1 MFDQI
6 SIILSEKV
14 YQHLKDCA
22 AFLEL
27 PPQYRLVL
35 QQKRPQKFQLDQERF
50 AVALSQKHIALLG
63 RYVNLS
69 MILGQSIGNYF
80 MADLQ
85 YIVRKF
91 ETSGLETIVDLE
103 YSLRVMRRMH
113 GLLQQS
119 LGGQLDEFETML
131 NCTNETVGA
140 TSFSGRIVQHVQDE
154 LIEELFPWYIYNSG
168 TRRYVRVPGAE
179 AGDRGSTPKKAYNF
193 FGWGVKC
200 HRSFEAFMKVRR
212 HFVGVSHIE
221 SIVRVVGSSEL
232 PALVTDLLDSVVETL
247 IAYVCP
253 ALERVG
259 PDLQPQKLPS
269 ATTAMASCCEM
280 MYMRVHAPLQKL
292 KDNVELRPVVMHS
305 MRQLGNALAF
315 LRLLE
320 DVVSVEESR
329 AFLQVGPLLSSNK
342 KTSAKTPL
350 REVVDG
356 LEEIAAQ
363 NGRQL
368 SKGTITLLTD
378 MASSAE
384 KLYAPL
390 EQKVQLLPQALRLI
404 KQVLDGGDFESLRG
418 RDPSNGAL
426 DHSSKESR
434 LEFHRIWSSIYFMY
448 CMHDSES
455 GGQDDSRLGDAKF
468 GDGFFWSACTLL
480 HLLGQRERFELMD
493 LSYYLL
499 TQHEIE
505 SEAYPP
511 NPNREKLIQSL
522 QATGMGHELR
532 GIPFFFRRVQQT
544 RKLINLIFGQLEMSG
559 VHSDQKVVSFAA
571 PKTDGEHSKKTSIR
585 QASRRNN
592 QAVAKY
598 DYDAQNDGELS
609 FSKGQRVQILDQTG
623 DWWVGLIDGT
633 QGLVP
638 STHFHR
644 R

>member
-1 MFDQI
+1 MI
-6 SIILSEKV
+6 N
-14 YQHLKDCA
+14 Y
-22 AFLEL
+22 FLL
-27 PPQYRLVL
+27 
-35 QQKRPQKFQLDQERF
+35 KFQDF
-50 AVALSQKHIALLG
+50 VLL
-63 RYVNLS
+63 L
-69 MILGQSIGNYF
+69 
-80 MADLQ
+80 
-85 YIVRKF
+85 
-91 ETSGLETIVDLE
+91 
-103 YSLRVMRRMH
+103 
-113 GLLQQS
+113 
-119 LGGQLDEFETML
+119 
-131 NCTNETVGA
+131 
-140 TSFSGRIVQHVQDE
+140 
-154 LIEELFPWYIYNSG
+154 
-168 TRRYVRVPGAE
+168 
-179 AGDRGSTPKKAYNF
+179 
-193 FGWGVKC
+193 
-200 HRSFEAFMKVRR
+200 
-212 HFVGVSHIE
+212 
-221 SIVRVVGSSEL
+221 
-232 PALVTDLLDSVVETL
+232 
-247 IAYVCP
+247 
-253 ALERVG
+253 
-259 PDLQPQKLPS
+259 DLQPQKLPS

-315 LRLLE
+315 LRILE

-329 AFLQVGPLLSSNK
+329 AFLQVGPLISSK
-342 KTSAKTPL
+342 KLGMGKTKTPL

-368 SKGTITLLTD
+368 SRGTISLLTD
-378 MASSAE
+378 MATSAE

-418 RDPSNGAL
+418 RDPTNGAL

-448 CMHDSES
+448 VVLKRIVRAYRSIITFLISSHLISFTSHLCLTTRIYSFIQLEHRYCMHDAES

-468 GDGFFWSACTLL
+468 GDGFFWAACTLL
-480 HLLGQRERFELMD
+480 HLLGQRDRFELMD

-511 NPNREKLIQSL
+511 NPNREKLIKSL

-559 VHSDQKVVSFAA
+559 VPPSQKCVTFEA
-571 PKTDGEHSKKTSIR
+571 PRVDGQHSKKSAMR

-592 QAVAKY
+592 HAVAKY

-609 FSKGQRVQILDQTG
+609 FSKGQRVQILDQSG
-623 DWWVGLIDGT
+623 DWWVGVINGT

-638 STHFHR
+638 STHFR
-644 R
+644 RN